1 MVLYGPIT
9 MYENAFGRQF
19 LKALNPASKP
29 PSRKFLA
36 GYLLNS
42 AYNIVKKC
50 TDELIAAMP
59 NINVSSDESSNVK
72 SARIC
77 NISVHSESGSLYY
90 LSEDIRAKQMNAVN
104 NADWLRTHLLHL
116 SNHNPSHI
124 NSVTTDTCSTMLS
137 MWEQLESYDDFKH
150 CLFIPCGS
158 HGIQL
163 LIKNVL
169 ELPSFSSVIK
179 EAQTLVKAF

>member
-1 MVLYGPIT
+1 MSIIQSNNSFHTAVIAKTSQRNQTTINFPRLTPAQKEELDLQAAMWCYMGNHSFT

-19 LKALNPASKP
+19 LKALNPAYKP

-36 GYLLNS
+36 GHLLDS
-42 AYNIVKKC
+42 AYTVVKKR

-104 NADWLRTHLLHL
+104 NADWLRTHLLDL
-116 SNHNPSHI
+116 SNHNLSRI
-124 NSVTTDTCSTMLS
+124 NSVTMDTCSTM
-137 MWEQLESYDDFKH
+137 
-150 CLFIPCGS
+150 
-158 HGIQL
+158 
-163 LIKNVL
+163 
-169 ELPSFSSVIK
+169 FS
-179 EAQTLVKAF
+179 T